1 MARAAGAAGASS
13 RPAARCARVPPS
25 SAASGRVAPSTDG
38 SVRRRPF
45 AALIVRES
53 SAFTYRSWC
62 VASRSPHASA
72 AHVAVAPVFAAS
84 TDMMRQPERVLV
96 PDTLVPGLASH
107 CPAPSRRSIL
117 LQRCCPP
124 YALAWSC
131 SQCHSCE
138 RPVPAPFRPT
148 RDYGHAGRRPCT
160 RRDTATSTALRTDI
174 ITNACP
180 RTVLGRPGDR
190 SPEWHLVTSPFT
202 ADRMRTRAFPACVRS
217 A

>member
-1 MARAAGAAGASS
+1 V
-13 RPAARCARVPPS
+13 RVPPS
-25 SAASGRVAPSTDG
+25 SAGFGHAARSTD
-38 SVRRRPF
+38 SVSPTSTLRGLDP
-45 AALIVRES
+45 VTNS
-53 SAFTYRSWC
+53 SASSYGSWC
-62 VASRSPHASA
+62 VVFRFHHSPPLLTRCC
-72 AHVAVAPVFAAS
+72 AVSAAS
-84 TDMMRQPERVLV
+84 TERMRPDRVLV

-107 CPAPSRRSIL
+107 CPAPSRCSIL

-160 RRDTATSTALRTDI
+160 RRDTATSTAVRTDI

-180 RTVLGRPGDR
+180 RIVPCRTGDR
-190 SPEWHLVTSPFT
+190 SPEWHLITSAFT
-202 ADRMRTRAFPACVRS
+202 ADRMRTRALPACVRS